1 MAQSLRTLKGVGEKT
16 EKLFQ
21 KVGIYDTDDLL
32 HYYPRNYDEYETPV
46 DIAELKEGTVQA
58 VSAAVCSGVYVN
70 SVRGRQII
78 SVNIADQS
86 GKFPVV
92 WFNLPY
98 LKKTLRKGSWFVF
111 RGRIVRKQGKLEMEH
126 PEIFTP
132 SAYEEILHNLQPIYG
147 LTAGLSN
154 KTVVLG
160 ITGGIAAYKMPNVAH
175 ALVKL
180 GADVYVLMTKN
191 ATEFISPLVFET
203 LTRRRCQV
211 DTFDRNFQYDV
222 AHISLANAADLML
235 IAPATANVI
244 AKLAHG
250 QADDML
256 TTVTLAA
263 TCPKLVAPAMNTHML
278 ENPITQ
284 DNLKTLEHYGFT
296 VIPSGS
302 GMLACGDVGS
312 GRLPDE
318 GVLVDYVLREL
329 ACAKDLK
336 GKKVVV
342 SAGATQE
349 PMDPVRYLTNHST
362 GKMGYAVAR
371 ACMLR
376 GADVTLL
383 ASTGCTLP
391 PVPFVKTV
399 PFTTAADLFE
409 AVKANAMDADA
420 LVMAAAVAD
429 YRPATVAADKV
440 KKHDGEMNIALER
453 TDDILAWVGAHKP
466 EKLFVCGFSMET
478 RDLIEN
484 STAKLHKKNMDMI
497 VANNL
502 KVPGAGF
509 GVDTNVVTIITAQ
522 GVTELPLQ
530 SKDAVAGHIADA
542 IAGK

>member
-1 MAQSLRTLKGVGEKT
+1 MNLKGKT
-16 EKLFQ
+16 
-21 KVGIYDTDDLL
+21 I
-32 HYYPRNYDEYETPV
+32 
-46 DIAELKEGTVQA
+46 
-58 VSAAVCSGVYVN
+58 
-70 SVRGRQII
+70 
-78 SVNIADQS
+78 
-86 GKFPVV
+86 
-92 WFNLPY
+92 
-98 LKKTLRKGSWFVF
+98 
-111 RGRIVRKQGKLEMEH
+111 
-126 PEIFTP
+126 
-132 SAYEEILHNLQPIYG
+132 
-147 LTAGLSN
+147 
-154 KTVVLG
+154 VLG
-160 ITGGIAAYKMPNVAH
+160 ITGGIAAYKMPKVAH

-180 GADVYVLMTKN
+180 GADVHVLMTQN
-191 ATEFISPLVFET
+191 ATEFITPLVFET
-203 LTRRRCQV
+203 LTNRRCIV

-222 AHISLANAADLML
+222 AHVSLANAADLML

-244 AKLAHG
+244 AKMAHG

-263 TCPKLVAPAMNTHML
+263 HCPKLVAPAMNTHML

-284 DNLKTLEHYGFT
+284 DNIRTLEHYGFT

-302 GMLACGDVGS
+302 GLLACGDVGS
-312 GRLPDE
+312 GRLPE
-318 GVLVDYVLREL
+318 ESVLVDYVLREL
-329 ACAKDLK
+329 ACEKDLT

-376 GADVTLL
+376 GAEVVLL
-383 ASTGCTLP
+383 SSTSCTQP
-391 PVPFVKTV
+391 DVPFVKKV
-399 PFTTAADLFE
+399 PFTTAKDLFE

-429 YRPATVAADKV
+429 YRPAEVASDKV

-466 EKLFVCGFSMET
+466 ETLFVCGFSMET
-478 RDLIEN
+478 RDLVEN
-484 STAKLHKKNMDMI
+484 STAKLNKKKMDMI

-509 GVDTNVVTIITAQ
+509 GVDTNVVTIITHEGAEQ
-522 GVTELPLQ
+522 LPLQ
-530 SKDAVAGHIADA
+530 SKDDVAMA
-542 IAGK
+542 IVDHFA

>member
-1 MAQSLRTLKGVGEKT
+1 MLLK
-16 EKLFQ
+16 
-21 KVGIYDTDDLL
+21 
-32 HYYPRNYDEYETPV
+32 
-46 DIAELKEGTVQA
+46 
-58 VSAAVCSGVYVN
+58 
-70 SVRGRQII
+70 
-78 SVNIADQS
+78 
-86 GKFPVV
+86 
-92 WFNLPY
+92 
-98 LKKTLRKGSWFVF
+98 
-111 RGRIVRKQGKLEMEH
+111 
-126 PEIFTP
+126 
-132 SAYEEILHNLQPIYG
+132 
-147 LTAGLSN
+147 N

-180 GADVYVLMTKN
+180 GADVHVLMTKN

-318 GVLVDYVLREL
+318 GVLVDYALREL

-336 GKKVVV
+336 GKKV
-342 SAGATQE
+342 
-349 PMDPVRYLTNHST
+349 
-362 GKMGYAVAR
+362 
-371 ACMLR
+371 
-376 GADVTLL
+376 
-383 ASTGCTLP
+383 
-391 PVPFVKTV
+391 
-399 PFTTAADLFE
+399 
-409 AVKANAMDADA
+409 AVKNGTMSNQYAESIKDQYGFEVVTVSTSPDMYQ
-420 LVMAAAVAD
+420 AVIGGQVQACFD
-429 YRPATVAADKV
+429 DTPILKYSIKTGELDMKYI
-440 KKHDGEMNIALER
+440 DGTENDSA
-453 TDDILAWVGAHKP
+453 KY
-466 EKLFVCGFSMET
+466 GFAIFNSNNQ
-478 RDLIEN
+478 DLIDSFNKGLKNIKE
-484 STAKLHKKNMDMI
+484 SGEYDKIIAKYL
-497 VANNL
+497 
-502 KVPGAGF
+502 G
-509 GVDTNVVTIITAQ
+509 
-522 GVTELPLQ
+522 
-530 SKDAVAGHIADA
+530 
-542 IAGK
+542 

>member
-1 MAQSLRTLKGVGEKT
+1 M
-16 EKLFQ
+16 
-21 KVGIYDTDDLL
+21 
-32 HYYPRNYDEYETPV
+32 
-46 DIAELKEGTVQA
+46 
-58 VSAAVCSGVYVN
+58 
-70 SVRGRQII
+70 
-78 SVNIADQS
+78 
-86 GKFPVV
+86 
-92 WFNLPY
+92 
-98 LKKTLRKGSWFVF
+98 
-111 RGRIVRKQGKLEMEH
+111 
-126 PEIFTP
+126 
-132 SAYEEILHNLQPIYG
+132 NLQG
-147 LTAGLSN
+147 

-180 GADVYVLMTKN
+180 GADVHVLMTKN
-191 ATEFISPLVFET
+191 ATEFITPLVFET
-203 LTRRRCQV
+203 LTNRRCIV

-222 AHISLANAADLML
+222 AHISLANAADAML

-244 AKLAHG
+244 AKMAHG

-263 TCPKLVAPAMNTHML
+263 HCPKLVAPAMNTHML

-284 DNLKTLEHYGFT
+284 DNLKTLAHYGFT

-312 GRLPDE
+312 GRLPEE

-329 ACAKDLK
+329 ACQKDMR

-349 PMDPVRYLTNHST
+349 AMDPVRYITNHST

-376 GADVTLL
+376 GAEVALL
-383 ASTGCTLP
+383 ASTGCHLP
-391 PVPFVKTV
+391 AVPFVKTV

-409 AVKANAMDADA
+409 AVKENAMDADA

-429 YRPATVAADKV
+429 YRPAVVAADKM
-440 KKHDGEMNIALER
+440 KKKDGELSVALER
-453 TDDILAWVGAHKP
+453 TQDILAWVGEHKP

-478 RDLIEN
+478 KDLLQN
-484 STAKLHKKNMDMI
+484 SAAKLHKKNMDMI
-497 VANNL
+497 VANNV
-502 KVPGAGF
+502 KVAGAGF
-509 GVDTNVVTIITAQ
+509 GVDTNVVTLITKDT
-522 GVTELPLQ
+522 VEELPLQ
-530 SKDAVAGHIADA
+530 SKDDVAMRIVDK
-542 IAGK
+542 IVQS

>member
-1 MAQSLRTLKGVGEKT
+1 MKDVISMNLKGKT
-16 EKLFQ
+16 
-21 KVGIYDTDDLL
+21 I
-32 HYYPRNYDEYETPV
+32 
-46 DIAELKEGTVQA
+46 
-58 VSAAVCSGVYVN
+58 
-70 SVRGRQII
+70 
-78 SVNIADQS
+78 
-86 GKFPVV
+86 
-92 WFNLPY
+92 
-98 LKKTLRKGSWFVF
+98 
-111 RGRIVRKQGKLEMEH
+111 
-126 PEIFTP
+126 
-132 SAYEEILHNLQPIYG
+132 
-147 LTAGLSN
+147 
-154 KTVVLG
+154 VLG

-180 GADVYVLMTKN
+180 GADVHVLMTQN
-191 ATEFISPLVFET
+191 ATEFITPLVFET
-203 LTRRRCQV
+203 LTNRRCIV

-222 AHISLANAADLML
+222 AHVSLANAADLML
-235 IAPATANVI
+235 IAPATAKVI
-244 AKLAHG
+244 AKMAHG

-263 TCPKLVAPAMNTHML
+263 HCPKLVAPAMNTHML

-284 DNLKTLEHYGFT
+284 DNIRTLEHYGFT

-302 GMLACGDVGS
+302 GLLACGDVGS
-312 GRLPDE
+312 GRLPE
-318 GVLVDYVLREL
+318 ESVLVDYVLREL
-329 ACAKDLK
+329 ACEKDLT

-376 GADVTLL
+376 GAEVVLL
-383 ASTGCTLP
+383 SSTSCTQP
-391 PVPFVKTV
+391 DVPFVKKV
-399 PFTTAADLFE
+399 PFTTAKDLFE

-429 YRPATVAADKV
+429 YRPAEVASDKV

-466 EKLFVCGFSMET
+466 ETLFVCGFSMET
-478 RDLIEN
+478 RDLVEN
-484 STAKLHKKNMDMI
+484 STAKLNKKKMDMI

-509 GVDTNVVTIITAQ
+509 GVDTNVVTIITHEGAEQ
-522 GVTELPLQ
+522 LPLQ
-530 SKDAVAGHIADA
+530 SKDDVAMA
-542 IAGK
+542 IVDHFA

>member
-1 MAQSLRTLKGVGEKT
+1 M
-16 EKLFQ
+16 
-21 KVGIYDTDDLL
+21 
-32 HYYPRNYDEYETPV
+32 
-46 DIAELKEGTVQA
+46 
-58 VSAAVCSGVYVN
+58 
-70 SVRGRQII
+70 
-78 SVNIADQS
+78 
-86 GKFPVV
+86 
-92 WFNLPY
+92 
-98 LKKTLRKGSWFVF
+98 
-111 RGRIVRKQGKLEMEH
+111 
-126 PEIFTP
+126 
-132 SAYEEILHNLQPIYG
+132 NLQG
-147 LTAGLSN
+147 

-180 GADVYVLMTKN
+180 GADVHVLMTKN
-191 ATEFISPLVFET
+191 ATEFITPLVFET
-203 LTRRRCQV
+203 LTNRRCIV

-222 AHISLANAADLML
+222 AHISLANAADLLL

-244 AKLAHG
+244 AKVAHG

-263 TCPKLVAPAMNTHML
+263 HCPKLVAPAMNTHML

-284 DNLKTLEHYGFT
+284 DNLKTLAHYGVT

-329 ACAKDLK
+329 ACQKDLR

-349 PMDPVRYLTNHST
+349 AMDPVRYITNHST

-383 ASTGCTLP
+383 ASTGCHLP
-391 PVPFVKTV
+391 AVPFVKTV
-399 PFTTAADLFE
+399 PFTTASDLFE
-409 AVKANAMDADA
+409 AMKENAMDADA

-429 YRPATVAADKV
+429 YRPAVVAADKV
-440 KKHDGEMNIALER
+440 KKKDGELTLALER
-453 TDDILAWVGAHKP
+453 TQDILAWVGEHKP

-478 RDLIEN
+478 KDLLQN
-484 STAKLHKKNMDMI
+484 STAKLHKKKMDMI
-497 VANNL
+497 VANNV
-502 KVPGAGF
+502 KVAGAGF
-509 GVDTNVVTIITAQ
+509 GVDTNVVTLITKDT
-522 GVTELPLQ
+522 VEELPLQ
-530 SKDAVAGHIADA
+530 SKDAVAMRNADK
-542 IAGK
+542 ITQS

>member
-1 MAQSLRTLKGVGEKT
+1 MNLKGKT
-16 EKLFQ
+16 
-21 KVGIYDTDDLL
+21 I
-32 HYYPRNYDEYETPV
+32 
-46 DIAELKEGTVQA
+46 
-58 VSAAVCSGVYVN
+58 
-70 SVRGRQII
+70 
-78 SVNIADQS
+78 
-86 GKFPVV
+86 
-92 WFNLPY
+92 
-98 LKKTLRKGSWFVF
+98 
-111 RGRIVRKQGKLEMEH
+111 
-126 PEIFTP
+126 
-132 SAYEEILHNLQPIYG
+132 
-147 LTAGLSN
+147 
-154 KTVVLG
+154 VLG

-180 GADVYVLMTKN
+180 GADVHVLMTQN
-191 ATEFISPLVFET
+191 ATEFITPLVFET
-203 LTRRRCQV
+203 LTNRRCIV

-222 AHISLANAADLML
+222 AHVSLANAADLML

-244 AKLAHG
+244 AKMAHG

-263 TCPKLVAPAMNTHML
+263 HCPKLVAPAMNTHML

-284 DNLKTLEHYGFT
+284 DNIRTLEHYGFT

-302 GMLACGDVGS
+302 GLLACGDVGS
-312 GRLPDE
+312 GRLPE
-318 GVLVDYVLREL
+318 ESVLVDYVLREL
-329 ACAKDLK
+329 ACEKDLT

-376 GADVTLL
+376 GAEVVLL
-383 ASTGCTLP
+383 SSTSCTQP
-391 PVPFVKTV
+391 DVPFVKKV
-399 PFTTAADLFE
+399 PFTTAKDLFE

-429 YRPATVAADKV
+429 YRPAEVASDKV

-466 EKLFVCGFSMET
+466 ETLFVCGFSMET
-478 RDLIEN
+478 RDLVEN
-484 STAKLHKKNMDMI
+484 STAKLNKKKMDMI

-509 GVDTNVVTIITAQ
+509 RVDTNVVTIITHEGAEQ
-522 GVTELPLQ
+522 LPLQ
-530 SKDAVAGHIADA
+530 SKDDVAMA
-542 IAGK
+542 IVDHFA

>member
-1 MAQSLRTLKGVGEKT
+1 ML
-16 EKLFQ
+16 
-21 KVGIYDTDDLL
+21 
-32 HYYPRNYDEYETPV
+32 
-46 DIAELKEGTVQA
+46 
-58 VSAAVCSGVYVN
+58 
-70 SVRGRQII
+70 
-78 SVNIADQS
+78 
-86 GKFPVV
+86 
-92 WFNLPY
+92 
-98 LKKTLRKGSWFVF
+98 
-111 RGRIVRKQGKLEMEH
+111 
-126 PEIFTP
+126 
-132 SAYEEILHNLQPIYG
+132 
-147 LTAGLSN
+147 LSN

-180 GADVYVLMTKN
+180 GADVHVLMTKN

-329 ACAKDLK
+329 ACVKDLK

-362 GKMGYAVAR
+362 GKMGYAIAR
-371 ACMLR
+371 AAAMR
-376 GADVTLL
+376 GAEVTLIHGH
-383 ASTGCTLP
+383 TDLP
-391 PVPFVKTV
+391 PVR
-399 PFTTAADLFE
+399 FTTDVPITTAQDMYDAVTSRFE
-409 AVKANAMDADA
+409 EMDV

-429 YRPATVAADKV
+429 YRPVTVASDKI
-440 KKHDGEMNIALER
+440 KKKDGDLSIPVER
-453 TDDILAWVGAHKP
+453 TADILGTIGPKKTHQF
-466 EKLFVCGFSMET
+466 LCGFSMET
-478 RDLIEN
+478 RDMVEN
-484 STAKLHKKNMDMI
+484 STAKLTRKNLDMV

-502 KVPGAGF
+502 KVAGAGF
-509 GVDTNVVTIITAQ
+509 GVDTNVVTFITPD
-522 GVTELPLQ
+522 GTRELPLM
-530 SKDAVAGHIADA
+530 SKADVADA
-542 IAGK
+542 ILDEILKRRGL

>member
-1 MAQSLRTLKGVGEKT
+1 M
-16 EKLFQ
+16 
-21 KVGIYDTDDLL
+21 
-32 HYYPRNYDEYETPV
+32 
-46 DIAELKEGTVQA
+46 
-58 VSAAVCSGVYVN
+58 
-70 SVRGRQII
+70 
-78 SVNIADQS
+78 
-86 GKFPVV
+86 
-92 WFNLPY
+92 
-98 LKKTLRKGSWFVF
+98 
-111 RGRIVRKQGKLEMEH
+111 
-126 PEIFTP
+126 
-132 SAYEEILHNLQPIYG
+132 NLQG
-147 LTAGLSN
+147 

-180 GADVYVLMTKN
+180 GADVHVLMTQN
-191 ATEFISPLVFET
+191 ATEFITPLVFET
-203 LTRRRCQV
+203 LTNRRCIV

-222 AHISLANAADLML
+222 AHISLANAANLLL

-244 AKLAHG
+244 AKVAHG

-263 TCPKLVAPAMNTHML
+263 HCPKLVAPAMNTHML

-284 DNLKTLEHYGFT
+284 DNLKTLAHYGVT

-318 GVLVDYVLREL
+318 GVLIDYVLREL
-329 ACAKDLK
+329 ACQKDLR

-349 PMDPVRYLTNHST
+349 AMDPVRYITNHST

-383 ASTGCTLP
+383 ASTGCHLP
-391 PVPFVKTV
+391 AVPFVKTV
-399 PFTTAADLFE
+399 PFTTASDLFE
-409 AVKANAMDADA
+409 AVKENAMDADA

-429 YRPATVAADKV
+429 YRPAVVAADKV
-440 KKHDGEMNIALER
+440 KKKDGELTLALER
-453 TDDILAWVGAHKP
+453 TQDILAWVGEHKP

-478 RDLIEN
+478 KDLLQN
-484 STAKLHKKNMDMI
+484 STAKMHKKKMDMI
-497 VANNL
+497 VANNV
-502 KVPGAGF
+502 KVAGAGF
-509 GVDTNVVTIITAQ
+509 GVDTNVVTLITKDT
-522 GVTELPLQ
+522 VEELPLQ
-530 SKDAVAGHIADA
+530 SKDAVAMRIADK
-542 IAGK
+542 IAQS

>member
-1 MAQSLRTLKGVGEKT
+1 MKDVISMNLKGKT
-16 EKLFQ
+16 
-21 KVGIYDTDDLL
+21 I
-32 HYYPRNYDEYETPV
+32 
-46 DIAELKEGTVQA
+46 
-58 VSAAVCSGVYVN
+58 
-70 SVRGRQII
+70 
-78 SVNIADQS
+78 
-86 GKFPVV
+86 
-92 WFNLPY
+92 
-98 LKKTLRKGSWFVF
+98 
-111 RGRIVRKQGKLEMEH
+111 
-126 PEIFTP
+126 
-132 SAYEEILHNLQPIYG
+132 
-147 LTAGLSN
+147 
-154 KTVVLG
+154 VLG

-180 GADVYVLMTKN
+180 GADVHVLMTQN
-191 ATEFISPLVFET
+191 ATEFITPLVFET
-203 LTRRRCQV
+203 LTNRRCIV

-222 AHISLANAADLML
+222 AHVSLANAADLML

-244 AKLAHG
+244 AKMAHG

-263 TCPKLVAPAMNTHML
+263 HCPKLVAPAMNTHML

-284 DNLKTLEHYGFT
+284 DNIRTLEHYGFT

-302 GMLACGDVGS
+302 GLLACGDVGS
-312 GRLPDE
+312 GRLPE
-318 GVLVDYVLREL
+318 ESVLVDYVLREL
-329 ACAKDLK
+329 ACEKDLT

-376 GADVTLL
+376 GAEVVLL
-383 ASTGCTLP
+383 SSTSCTQP
-391 PVPFVKTV
+391 DVPFVKKV
-399 PFTTAADLFE
+399 PFTTAKDLFE

-429 YRPATVAADKV
+429 YRPAEVASDKV

-466 EKLFVCGFSMET
+466 ETLFVCGFSMET
-478 RDLIEN
+478 RDLVEN
-484 STAKLHKKNMDMI
+484 STAKLNKKKMDMI

-509 GVDTNVVTIITAQ
+509 GVDTNVVTIITHHGAEQ
-522 GVTELPLQ
+522 LPLQ
-530 SKDAVAGHIADA
+530 SKDDVAMA
-542 IAGK
+542 IVDHFA

>member
-1 MAQSLRTLKGVGEKT
+1 MVDRVALRRSKLLYLFAYKASICYNNHNTNFVFAKGENSTQFYYLLSSISYLVIKGVDFMLLTGKT
-16 EKLFQ
+16 
-21 KVGIYDTDDLL
+21 I
-32 HYYPRNYDEYETPV
+32 
-46 DIAELKEGTVQA
+46 
-58 VSAAVCSGVYVN
+58 
-70 SVRGRQII
+70 
-78 SVNIADQS
+78 
-86 GKFPVV
+86 
-92 WFNLPY
+92 
-98 LKKTLRKGSWFVF
+98 
-111 RGRIVRKQGKLEMEH
+111 
-126 PEIFTP
+126 
-132 SAYEEILHNLQPIYG
+132 
-147 LTAGLSN
+147 
-154 KTVVLG
+154 VLG

-180 GADVYVLMTKN
+180 GADVHVLMTKN

-203 LTRRRCQV
+203 LTHRRCQV

-244 AKLAHG
+244 AKMAHG

-263 TCPKLVAPAMNTHML
+263 TCPKLIAPAMNTHML
-278 ENPITQ
+278 ENQITQ

-329 ACAKDLK
+329 ACEKDLK

-362 GKMGYAVAR
+362 GKMGYAVAAPYAAR
-371 ACMLR
+371 RRRHA
-376 GADVTLL
+376 L

-391 PVPFVKTV
+391 PVPFVNIV
-399 PFTTAADLFE
+399 PFTTAAGLFE

-429 YRPATVAADKV
+429 YRPATVAAV
-440 KKHDGEMNIALER
+440 R
-453 TDDILAWVGAHKP
+453 
-466 EKLFVCGFSMET
+466 
-478 RDLIEN
+478 
-484 STAKLHKKNMDMI
+484 
-497 VANNL
+497 
-502 KVPGAGF
+502 
-509 GVDTNVVTIITAQ
+509 
-522 GVTELPLQ
+522 
-530 SKDAVAGHIADA
+530 
-542 IAGK
+542 

>member
-1 MAQSLRTLKGVGEKT
+1 ML
-16 EKLFQ
+16 
-21 KVGIYDTDDLL
+21 
-32 HYYPRNYDEYETPV
+32 
-46 DIAELKEGTVQA
+46 
-58 VSAAVCSGVYVN
+58 
-70 SVRGRQII
+70 
-78 SVNIADQS
+78 
-86 GKFPVV
+86 
-92 WFNLPY
+92 
-98 LKKTLRKGSWFVF
+98 
-111 RGRIVRKQGKLEMEH
+111 
-126 PEIFTP
+126 
-132 SAYEEILHNLQPIYG
+132 
-147 LTAGLSN
+147 LSN

-180 GADVYVLMTKN
+180 GADVHVLMTKN

-362 GKMGYAVAR
+362 GKMGYALAR
-371 ACMLR
+371 AAAMR
-376 GADVTLL
+376 GAEVTLIHGQT
-383 ASTGCTLP
+383 ALP
-391 PVPFVKTV
+391 PVK
-399 PFTTAADLFE
+399 FTTDVPVTTARQMYE
-409 AVKANAMDADA
+409 AVTDRFDTTDV
-420 LVMAAAVAD
+420 LIMAAAVAD
-429 YRPATVAADKV
+429 YRPATVANDKI
-440 KKHDGEMNIALER
+440 KKKEGDLSIPVER
-453 TDDILAWVGAHKP
+453 TEDILGTIGPRKTHQF
-466 EKLFVCGFSMET
+466 LCGFSMET
-478 RDLIEN
+478 RDLVEN
-484 STAKLHKKNMDMI
+484 SSAKLAKKNLDMV

-502 KVPGAGF
+502 KVAGAGF
-509 GVDTNVVTIITAQ
+509 GVDTNVVTFITPD
-522 GVTELPLQ
+522 GTRELPLM
-530 SKDAVAGHIADA
+530 SKADVADA
-542 IAGK
+542 ILDEILRRRAK